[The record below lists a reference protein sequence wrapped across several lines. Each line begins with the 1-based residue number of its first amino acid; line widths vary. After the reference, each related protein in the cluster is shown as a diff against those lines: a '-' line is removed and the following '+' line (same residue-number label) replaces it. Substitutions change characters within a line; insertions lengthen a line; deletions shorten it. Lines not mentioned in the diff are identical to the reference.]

1 MSHIPLI
8 RSAGCLSSALLLALV
23 AGCGGGGADNASVA
37 PPNNTTLPGT
47 GTPTTPGGATTTD
60 PGTGSGTGTGTGATG
75 STGGTTPTTPTMDGL
90 PAPVAATASMSMSCV
105 DGAGYLC
112 SGGSIIRSDNGIAL
126 TASGVQTYGRST
138 SDLAANNISMTGA
151 FGLAP
156 ASGGIA
162 EIRVAKNA
170 SGNVTSSALLLRD
183 LGLSWDGKV
192 ERPPIIETFRTE
204 QGHAQLA
211 ANGALAAIAL
221 PPSSDLSFYD
231 YATRGVSG
239 TQANYANNAYFPRSG
254 NPPRCD
260 ASMPA
265 CPDTETTGV
274 HVTQGDW
281 RNGADTPD
289 MANAVRVHEDGDI
302 HAGDGL
308 PTANGSP
315 TFLPGGNGL
324 GVPFAGSKGYRELLN
339 WSFQYA
345 HLATWLT
352 QDTILIDEW
361 AHLGNEHNKNRRG
374 AVAFGPVSDNTA
386 IPANGTAVYKG
397 IVYGWYTANPLHDP
411 SVFRGTATV
420 SVDFSTRKVIV
431 AFADTLTQDATAT
444 LVPAVAQNIVAMG
457 AANTNVANYFTG
469 SANSGNLRGGLSG
482 RYFGPVISS
491 GTTGPGPAEIGGTL
505 RMTDAATGATLLGG
519 FIGRKQ

>member
-1 MSHIPLI
+1 MSHTSLL
-8 RSAGCLSSALLLALV
+8 RSPVCLSSALLLALV
-23 AGCGGGGADNASVA
+23 AGCGGGGDNAPA
-37 PPNNTTLPGT
+37 AIPNNTTVPGT
-47 GTPTTPGGATTTD
+47 GTPTEP
-60 PGTGSGTGTGTGATG
+60 GTGTGGTG
-75 STGGTTPTTPTMDGL
+75 STGGTTPTTPTTPTPPTTDGL
-90 PAPVAATASMSMSCV
+90 PAPVAAASLMSMSCV
-105 DGAGYLC
+105 DGTGYVC

-126 TASGVQTYGRST
+126 TASGVQAYGRST
-138 SDLAANNISMTGA
+138 SDLAASNISMTGA

-162 EIRVAKNA
+162 ELRVAKSA
-170 SGNVTSSALLLRD
+170 SGNLTSSALLLRD

-204 QGHAQLA
+204 LGRLQLA
-211 ANGALAAIAL
+211 GNGALAAVAL
-221 PPSSDLSFYD
+221 PPSSNLDFYD
-231 YATRGVSG
+231 YATRGAAG
-239 TQANYANNAYFPRSG
+239 TQANYANNIYFPRSV

-260 ASMPA
+260 ASMTV
-265 CPDTETTGV
+265 CPTTETTGLQ
-274 HVTQGDW
+274 VTSGDW
-281 RNGADTPD
+281 RSGGDVPD
-289 MANAVRVHEDGDI
+289 MANAVRLHEDGDI

-308 PTANGSP
+308 PAANGSP
-315 TFLPGGNGL
+315 TFLPGGTGF
-324 GVPFAGSKGYRELLN
+324 GAPFPGAKGYRELLN

-345 HLATWLT
+345 NLATWLT
-352 QDTILIDEW
+352 QDTILIEEW

-386 IPANGTAVYKG
+386 IPASGTAVYKG
-397 IVYGWYTANPLHDP
+397 IVYGWYTANPAQDP
-411 SVFRGTATV
+411 SVFRGPATV

-431 AFADTLTQDATAT
+431 AFADTRTQDAAAT
-444 LVPAVAQNIVAMG
+444 LVPAVSQNSVVMG

-491 GTTGPGPAEIGGTL
+491 GTTGVGPAEIGGTL
-505 RMTDAATGATLLGG
+505 SMTDAATGATLLGG